1 LISVDECRCTRLVFL
16 DGLCE
21 GRGKC
26 AGGTLLKVGG
36 PREDDRVLGEGG
48 ELPSDG
54 LFLLLVDLL
63 LDLGLVLTSLLGVL
77 LALRARKRLARLGD
91 VLHELDETAEPVI
104 KVLVVVREKE
114 ERPVARVYLKGSS
127 FARLL
132 AVERRVD
139 GDGCPEGATLA

>member
-1 LISVDECRCTRLVFL
+1 MISVDECGDACLVFL
-16 DGLCE
+16 DGFCK
-21 GRGKC
+21 GRGEC

-36 PREDDRVLGEGG
+36 SREDDCVLGEGG

-63 LDLGLVLTSLLGVL
+63 LDLGLVLASLLGLL
-77 LALRARKRLARLGD
+77 LALRARQRLARLGD
-91 VLHELDETAEPVI
+91 VLHELDKTAEPVI

-114 ERPVARVYLKGSS
+114 ERPVSRVYLKGPS
-127 FARLL
+127 FGRLL

-139 GDGCPEGATLA
+139 GDGCPRGTIA